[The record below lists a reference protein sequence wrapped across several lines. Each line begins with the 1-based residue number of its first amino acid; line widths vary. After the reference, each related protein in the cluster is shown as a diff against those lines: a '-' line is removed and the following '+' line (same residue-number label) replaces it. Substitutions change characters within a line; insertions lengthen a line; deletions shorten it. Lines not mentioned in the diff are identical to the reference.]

1 MRTPLLDSSRARAA
15 LLTTLLGV
23 AILWALLPFMGGILG
38 ALVLYVLGKP
48 LYQNLARSISPAWAA
63 TVVIV
68 LFSLIILVPGGVLV
82 GMLIEQAPEAFRSI
96 REGPLFTR
104 LQTLRI
110 GPFDVGA
117 QLARASGTIIS
128 WVSGQALG
136 LFGSMTK
143 AVLNLVIALFGLYYL
158 LQHADAVWT
167 RVRGFLPFST
177 DSANALRDRF
187 FSVTQATIA
196 GTLAIAIGQGFLV
209 GLGFAIAGL
218 PSPVVW
224 GTVTAFCSI
233 LPLFGS
239 ALVWIPGAVTLAVQ
253 GRYAGVAVLVVA
265 GVVASNVDNVIRPII
280 FKRVSDV
287 HPLTTLIGAFAA
299 LPIFGLIGVLLGP
312 LAIEY
317 FFDLVRIYE
326 AEYGDGRPPA
336 PDAESP
342 PVPPPAEPV
351 RLDDPEKRTA

>member
-1 MRTPLLDSSRARAA
+1 
-15 LLTTLLGV
+15 
-23 AILWALLPFMGGILG
+23 MGGLLG

-48 LYQNLARSISPAWAA
+48 LYHQLVGRMSPAWAS
-63 TVVIV
+63 TLVIIF
-68 LFSLIILVPGGVLV
+68 FSLVILVPGGVLV
-82 GMLIEQAPEAFRSI
+82 GMLIEQAPEAFRSL
-96 REGPLFTR
+96 REGPLFQR

-136 LFGSMTK
+136 IFGSVTK
-143 AVLNLVIALFGLYYL
+143 AVLNLVIALFGLFYL
-158 LQHADAVWT
+158 LQHADVVW
-167 RVRGFLPFST
+167 RRLRGFLPFSQ
-177 DSANALRDRF
+177 DSANVLRDRF
-187 FSVTQATIA
+187 FSVTQATVA
-196 GTLAIAIGQGFLV
+196 GTLAIALGQGIIV
-209 GLGFAIAGL
+209 GLGFLIAGL

-239 ALVWIPGAVTLAVQ
+239 ALVWIPGAVALAVQ
-253 GRYAGVAVLVVA
+253 GRYGGVAIVVVA

-280 FKRVSDV
+280 FKRVSDI

-299 LPIFGLIGVLLGP
+299 LPIFGLLGVLLGP

-336 PDAESP
+336 PGTESP
-342 PVPPPAEPV
+342 PVPPPATPA
-351 RLDDPEKRTA
+351 RLDTAVTPR